1 MKIHILAFTA
11 AACAAL
17 VFQSPPLYA
26 QSSDPPSDDPKQTA
40 GSEEPD
46 DAEGDLDA
54 ELDALEEEVTSSE
67 TSDDGDDSSESIGGA
82 VSSTVQS
89 MNPEISLILDATG
102 AWFSDTADLRG
113 GHDPSSMGFN
123 LQGLELAVG
132 ASVDP
137 FFRFDGSILFSLF
150 GVEIEEAYGTTLNLP
165 LQLQARFGQFKTNF
179 GRLNPTHLHSW
190 AFATQ
195 PLVNAKFFGGE
206 SLRGLGV
213 ELSQI
218 VLPIPGTFRWYV
230 SVQNISGEA
239 TGRSFLPSSSDIS
252 SLTDLTA
259 TVRLEEYVDLSE
271 NLSLLTGLNYAVGRN
286 KSGRRNVS
294 EIYGLDLFLKWKNA
308 TEGGR
313 SSVGWQTEFMIR
325 RRQVPRDVLE
335 DYGGYTQVR
344 WRPNRYW
351 GTGLRYE
358 YVSGIGPESN
368 QPSLFGGTTQAVDP
382 LDPNWTKG
390 RQRGAA
396 QVSYYPSHFSRLRLQ
411 YSLDHMPYRS
421 GSGNSELV
429 HQVFLQAELVAGSH
443 GSHEF

>member
-1 MKIHILAFTA
+1 MNTRILAIA
-11 AACAAL
+11 AATCAAL
-17 VFQSPPLYA
+17 ICHPPSSYA
-26 QSSDPPSDDPKQTA
+26 QSPDAPSDEPEQTE
-40 GSEEPD
+40 GSDETND
-46 DAEGDLDA
+46 TEGDLDA
-54 ELDALEEEVTSSE
+54 ELDALEEEVTAEDSK
-67 TSDDGDDSSESIGGA
+67 DDSDESSGSLGQTL
-82 VSSTVQS
+82 SSSVQS
-89 MNPEISLILDATG
+89 MNPEISFILDATG
-102 AWFSDTADLRG
+102 AWFSDEPDLRG

-165 LQLQARFGQFKTNF
+165 LQLQAKFGQFKTNF
-179 GRLNPTHLHSW
+179 GRLNPTHLHTW

-230 SVQNISGEA
+230 SVQNIAGAS
-239 TGRSFLPSSSDIS
+239 TGRSFVPSSSDIS

-259 TVRLEEYVDLSE
+259 TVRLEEYVGLSQ

-286 KSGRRNVS
+286 KSGRRNIS

-308 TEGGR
+308 TKGGR

-325 RRQVPRDVLE
+325 RRQVPGDVLE

-351 GTGLRYE
+351 GAGLRYE

-368 QPSLFGGTTQAVDP
+368 QPSIFGGTTQAVDP
-382 LDPNWTKG
+382 LDPNWTQG

-396 QVSYYPSHFSRLRLQ
+396 QVSFYPSHFSRLRLQ
-411 YSLDHMPYRS
+411 YSLDHMPYRA
-421 GSGNSELV
+421 GSSNSELV